1 MLPAPIWQPFTT
13 DALAAAEAI
22 AEVIH
27 PDMPERSEVFAEK
40 IALAPATARVAVAD
54 GRIVGYAIAHPWRL
68 GAIPKLDRFLERLPE
83 APDCIFVHDVALLPE
98 ARGHNLAATFIDHL
112 RAEACARGI
121 GALSCV
127 SVYGTT
133 VLWARLGFVIE
144 ARPDLAES
152 LAGYGET
159 ARYMVAP
166 V

>member
-1 MLPAPIWQPFTT
+1 MSSKPIWQPFTA

-22 AEVIH
+22 AAVIH
-27 PDMPERSEVFAEK
+27 PGLPERTEVFAEK
-40 IALAPATARVAVAD
+40 IALAPATARVAAVD
-54 GRIVGYAIAHPWRL
+54 GRVVGYAIAHPWRL
-68 GAIPKLDRFLERLPE
+68 GVIPKLDRFLERLPD

-98 ARGHNLAATFIDHL
+98 ARGHNLAAAFIDHL
-112 RAEACARGI
+112 RAEARAAGI
-121 GALSCV
+121 GALACV

-133 VLWARLGFVIE
+133 VLWARLGFVID
-144 ARPDLAES
+144 ARPDLGAS

>member
-1 MLPAPIWQPFTT
+1 MLSAPIWHPFTA
-13 DALAAAEAI
+13 DALPAAEAI
-22 AEVIH
+22 AAVIH
-27 PDMPERSEVFAEK
+27 PGMPERTEVFAEK
-40 IALAPATARVAVAD
+40 VALAPATARVAVAD
-54 GRIVGYAIAHPWRL
+54 GRVVGYAIAHPWRL
-68 GAIPKLDRFLERLPE
+68 DAIPKLDRFLERLPDT
-83 APDCIFVHDVALLPE
+83 PDCIFVHDVALLPE
-98 ARGHNLAATFIDHL
+98 ARGHDLARAFIAHL
-112 RAEACARGI
+112 RAEARARGI

-144 ARPDLAES
+144 ARPDLAAS